1 MVKRSYDENKCLK
14 SISKVTYINYGRKV
28 IVGSTD
34 VCIGIRRLGK
44 IDYLCNYCGWY
55 FYWDNKA
62 RIGHNYVVNPD
73 APKSARQAKK
83 EKKQPKL
90 KNKNKK

>member
-1 MVKRSYDENKCLK
+1 MAKRSYDENKCLK
-14 SISKVTYINYGRKV
+14 SISKVTQINYSNHTV
-28 IVGSTD
+28 VGHPD
-34 VCIGIRRLGK
+34 VPIGIRRLGK
-44 IDYLCNYCGWY
+44 IDYLCNYCGWH
-55 FYWDNKA
+55 FYWDREA

-73 APKSARQAKK
+73 APKSARQTKK

>member
-1 MVKRSYDENKCLK
+1 MAKRSYDENKCLK
-14 SISKVTYINYGRKV
+14 SISKVTQINYGNGT
-28 IVGSTD
+28 IVGHPD
-34 VCIGIRRLGK
+34 VPIGIRRLGK

-55 FYWDNKA
+55 FYWNIEA

-73 APKSARQAKK
+73 SPKFARQAKK

>member
-1 MVKRSYDENKCLK
+1 MAKRSYDENKCLK
-14 SISKVTYINYGRKV
+14 SISKVTQINYGNGT
-28 IVGSTD
+28 IVGHPD

-55 FYWDNKA
+55 FYWDGKA
-62 RIGHNYVVNPD
+62 RIGHNYVINPD
-73 APKSARQAKK
+73 STKSARQAKK

>member
-1 MVKRSYDENKCLK
+1 MAKRSYDENKCLK
-14 SISKVTYINYGRKV
+14 SISKVTQINYNNGT
-28 IVGSTD
+28 IIGHPD
-34 VCIGIRRLGK
+34 VPIGIRCLGK

-55 FYWDNKA
+55 FYWDDTA
-62 RIGHNYVVNPD
+62 RVGHNYAVNPD
-73 APKSARQAKK
+73 ATKSARQAKK

>member
-1 MVKRSYDENKCLK
+1 MARRSYDENKCLK
-14 SISKVTYINYGRKV
+14 SISKVTQINYSDST
-28 IVGSTD
+28 IVGHPD
-34 VCIGIRRLGK
+34 IPIGIRHLGK
-44 IDYLCNYCGWY
+44 IDYLCNYCGWH
-55 FYWDNKA
+55 FYWDKTA
-62 RIGHNYVVNPD
+62 RIGHNYAVNTD

>member
-1 MVKRSYDENKCLK
+1 MAKRSYDENKCLA
-14 SISKVTYINYGRKV
+14 SISKVTQINYDDKRIIGHP
-28 IVGSTD
+28 D

-44 IDYLCNYCGWY
+44 IDYLCNYCGWF
-55 FYWDNKA
+55 FYWTVKA
-62 RIGHNYVVNPD
+62 RIGRNHYGTLD
-73 APKSARQAKK
+73 STKSVREIKK

>member
-1 MVKRSYDENKCLK
+1 MAKRSYDENKCLK
-14 SISKVTYINYGRKV
+14 SISKVTQINYGN
-28 IVGSTD
+28 STIIGHPD
-34 VCIGIRRLGK
+34 VPIGIRRLGK

-55 FYWDNKA
+55 FYWDATA
-62 RIGHNYVVNPD
+62 RVGHNYAVNPD
-73 APKSARQAKK
+73 APKSARQVKK

>member
-1 MVKRSYDENKCLK
+1 MARRSYDENKCLK
-14 SISKVTYINYGRKV
+14 SISKATQIDYSSNAIIGHP
-28 IVGSTD
+28 D

-44 IDYLCNYCGWY
+44 IDYLCNYCGWN
-55 FYWDNKA
+55 FYWDRAA

>member
-1 MVKRSYDENKCLK
+1 MAKRSYDENKCLK
-14 SISKVTYINYGRKV
+14 SISKVTQIDYSNNAIIGHP
-28 IVGSTD
+28 D

-44 IDYLCNYCGWY
+44 IDYLCNYCGWH
-55 FYWDNKA
+55 FYWDRAA
-62 RIGHNYVVNPD
+62 RTGHNYVVNPD
-73 APKSARQAKK
+73 ALKSARQAKK